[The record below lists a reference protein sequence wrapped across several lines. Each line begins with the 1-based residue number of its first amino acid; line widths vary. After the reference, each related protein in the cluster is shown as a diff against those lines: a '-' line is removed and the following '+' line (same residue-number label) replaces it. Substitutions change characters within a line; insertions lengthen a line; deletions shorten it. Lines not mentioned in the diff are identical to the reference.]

1 MSRESRIHNRVIA
14 ALEQVFDRTV
24 NGDVVKDRD
33 YVEKYQTTLRC
44 CYVELEQYR
53 KQLKEIKAEQRS
65 LKGTSNRS

>member
-14 ALEQVFDRTV
+14 ALEQVF
-24 NGDVVKDRD
+24 DRD